1 MIDYTKAYS
10 SGVQNNI
17 DEGLRTYMLR
27 IYNLMAVALF
37 ITAIAATATFS
48 LEPIARLMFH
58 FSPNGYVIGQTPIGL
73 LVNIA
78 PIGIAL
84 YFFWGIG
91 RLDISTA
98 QVLFWIYSALV
109 GMSLSAL
116 GYIYTGESLVS
127 SFFVTASAFAI
138 MSIYGH
144 STKKDLT
151 SFGSLL
157 TMGLF
162 GIIIA
167 SLVNIFLGSAAIH
180 FATSILGVGIFMG
193 LIAWDTQKL
202 KHIYYNSGGGELG
215 QKLAV
220 VGAFTLYLDF
230 INLFLYVLRFLGNR
244 RKD

>member
-1 MIDYTKAYS
+1 MIDYTRAYS
-10 SGVQNNI
+10 GGVHKSI
-17 DEGLRTYMLR
+17 DEGLRAYMLR
-27 IYNLMAVALF
+27 IYNLMAMALF
-37 ITAIAATATFS
+37 ITAVAGTATFS
-48 LEPIARLMFH
+48 LEPLARLMFN

-73 LVNIA
+73 LVNVA

-98 QVLFWIYSALV
+98 QTLFWVYAVLV

-127 SFFVTASAFAI
+127 SFFITASAFAA

-144 STKKDLT
+144 ITQRDLT
-151 SFGSLL
+151 SLGSLL
-157 TMGLF
+157 IMGLW
-162 GIIIA
+162 GIIIS
-167 SLVNIFLGSAAIH
+167 SLVNIFLGSPAIH
-180 FATSILGVGIFMG
+180 FATSVLGVGIFMG

-202 KHIYYNSGGGELG
+202 KHIYYSSGGGELG

-230 INLFLYVLRFLGNR
+230 INLFLYVLRFFGNR